1 MGRSCYAGIS
11 VNFFIAA
18 AILLLFGFSTQNNGG
33 PHGPLQL
40 ALAVVMAGAGVV
52 LRTSHSPEARLT
64 GLGAAGVTTAVG
76 AFLTMTG
83 QGYVPGTIVA
93 IIALVQL
100 ASVNVGRAPAPLPT
114 GLPSQPGTG
123 QPLGGLPP
131 GSQPW
136 PVSPAASYGQRP
148 PQAPAAPYG
157 QQPPYG
163 AQPEQQPRHE
173 S

>member
-18 AILLLFGFSTQNNGG
+18 AILLLFGLSTQNNGG

-52 LRTSHSPEARLT
+52 LRTSRSAEARLA

-76 AFLTMTG
+76 AFLTVTG

-93 IIALVQL
+93 IIALIQL
-100 ASVNVGRAPAPLPT
+100 ASVGAGPVPAPLP
-114 GLPSQPGTG
+114 GVPSGQPIAG
-123 QPLGGLPP
+123 QPLGG
-131 GSQPW
+131 QPW
-136 PVSPAASYGQRP
+136 PIP
-148 PQAPAAPYG
+148 PAPAYG
-157 QQPPYG
+157 QQSSAPPSEASPHGQQPLYW
-163 AQPEQQPRHE
+163 AQPEQQERPPHPR
-173 S
+173 